1 MVTDDRPNSQVIGEG
16 WASPMKGF
24 MREGA
29 LLQTIHFASL
39 LVDPANTTGK
49 WARDRACWRVENG
62 TRYDH
67 FLFLYVR
74 TIHKNVFFVYVY
86 ILKRQS

>member
-1 MVTDDRPNSQVIGEG
+1 
-16 WASPMKGF
+16 MKGF

-49 WARDRACWRVENG
+49 NTDLGCEYIFVCFFLGVLFYHTFILRKRSAPDDALGVWRRFLTRARIKEV
-62 TRYDH
+62 
-67 FLFLYVR
+67 
-74 TIHKNVFFVYVY
+74 
-86 ILKRQS
+86 